1 MNDVRARVASGLD
14 SVVSGCDWCTII
26 RVVHFASNNTSTAH
40 SLGLLRL
47 TYFAVANVSSRNPP
61 THKATAHLPPMLLVY
76 MPVVLS
82 SCRLALIYVVISLS
96 LVISHAK
103 AIEPQLLR
111 PQRDVEHIK
120 VNVRE
125 NLVELYENEEVDVSC
140 RARGGDK
147 IKETPI
153 ITFYVSV

>member
-1 MNDVRARVASGLD
+1 MLSTYAFGL
-14 SVVSGCDWCTII
+14 S
-26 RVVHFASNNTSTAH
+26 
-40 SLGLLRL
+40 
-47 TYFAVANVSSRNPP
+47 Y
-61 THKATAHLPPMLLVY
+61 
-76 MPVVLS
+76 
-82 SCRLALIYVVISLS
+82 CRLALIYVVISLS

-153 ITFYVSV
+153 ITFYVSVELLPAEAPCTSTNSKSWASSIRSLCTNFGLIAA